1 MNTSRRRQT
10 RRYYFAKN
18 DDCRKVASRA
28 KDQTQI
34 DLAAAASAKNRN
46 YRFMR
51 MIRKRMQGC
60 QFH

>member
-1 MNTSRRRQT
+1 MTTSRRRQT

-18 DDCRKVASRA
+18 DASKGRV
-28 KDQTQI
+28 KSQDQTQI
-34 DLAAAASAKNRN
+34 DVAAAASAKNTIA
-46 YRFMR
+46 FMR